1 MPDPIQTWRTVFR
14 DGFAPILPTNGL
26 EYVAELLRNDSPEL
40 IQGATTYPP
49 PITVNQQEAAEAA
62 CFLGACGMGDGC
74 QTVNEVGEFF
84 AKACWDADQ
93 KLGEQAACR
102 WFLNWFDETPR
113 AEMRRELL
121 AEVERV
127 IVERKSGV
135 AFDDATGERIGVL
148 QAKGAK

>member
-1 MPDPIQTWRTVFR
+1 MESWRTVFR
-14 DGFAPILPTNGL
+14 EGFAPILPTDGL

-40 IQGATTYPP
+40 IQGATTDPP
-49 PITVNQQEAAEAA
+49 PLTANKDWDAEAA
-62 CFLGACGMGDGC
+62 CFLGACGMGAGC
-74 QTVNEVGEFF
+74 QTVNEVEEFF

-93 KLGEQAACR
+93 HIGEQAACR

-127 IVERKSGV
+127 LAHRK
-135 AFDDATGERIGVL
+135 A
-148 QAKGAK
+148 GAA